1 MYDCTRRS
9 DNLKCV
15 LKQVPLGG
23 LSDHDRRET
32 LNEASIL
39 RSAQSR
45 HVVTY
50 VDSWEDSESD
60 CLYIVME
67 HAGEDLSAVMKAN
80 GGRLSEDDVWRF
92 LLPVAQGLAHLH
104 SIRVLHRDLKP
115 ANIFRTST
123 PDAGERVVIGDL
135 GLGRVLGAHSDFA
148 KTGVGTPLYFSPELC
163 QEQPYND
170 KSDVWAF
177 GCLAHELITGDP
189 PFTANNQ
196 VALAS
201 KIVNAPTP
209 ALPDDISPDLAFVI
223 SKALVKDPARRPSMA
238 DILSLSRVRARI
250 ERAGMREAL
259 AAEERGMRRA
269 FAEKEAA
276 LRAELDEARAEA
288 VRREAAAEAD
298 RSAAELAADPEEV
311 RDMIARMAELEG
323 TNAVLTARLED
334 TEARLADAERA
345 RAALAAKLEAAVSAA
360 AAERAAATSF
370 RLPGQR
376 RASAGSGAGS
386 ASASGSTH
394 RRSDSLGSDAAAS
407 IASGYANTN
416 TPGSS
421 QRVGA
426 SPGTSSSRGCRG
438 GIVTPASLPLV
449 PGTPPSPLPPVPAS
463 PPASSNA
470 TARTSPSSA
479 RDVPARFAVP
489 SHDEEV
495 EVCALDLPPAS
506 RSATRAPGDSWRA
519 RGGETAAED
528 AKDEDASAPPS
539 PIAVA
544 EEKETVAVDV
554 SARDVSKSVAR
565 SLSYDDDDISDVS
578 GETAVATAAARP
590 RRLSPRAP
598 TPYSGVVFRPVAPAA
613 LTPSPPRAVPS
624 TPERPVPRGTVKGG
638 APMDA
643 RALRVRL
650 PDALAGGDAS
660 PFVAVR
666 AWRRA
671 NRGAEEIFP
680 APAPVGAA
688 SRVWDNRGIA
698 AIPPT
703 ATASFIVLFRV
714 LARASRAGGATAA
727 VTCKRAKLRG
737 RRARGDDFA
746 HCALISL
753 GDVRRDDG
761 AAPWRAVEMIP
772 PPGKVSELGAW
783 VELVLEFSDA
793 AAVDEVVVLKSDP
806 RMRALAAGET
816 ANSNANA
823 APEPPSPR
831 VVTRWP
837 GLGGGPARVEIG
849 ETPEKKTEP
858 ARDVGIGKT
867 PEKRTPPRVAGGV
880 FAEGRSPEGPLVE
893 GVSFTPPAA
902 RSDGE
907 DGDEFPETSA
917 RAPAWPLKA
926 EQVAALLRRA
936 GKDENVAP
944 RTSMAASPSR
954 EDDDDEG
961 IATFAGAA
969 TRPLEDGYPSK
980 DRFEPEDK
988 ALVSDLLH
996 QAQLLQDAVAAAA
1009 ERLSPG
1015 PTRSALTEMASAT
1028 NALGARAPIASSAG
1042 IKPARAP
1049 LAETRIGARAGT
1061 NARAHQPHQ
1070 RGPSRPSVEWDDAGS
1085 AAGWGRARA
1094 RGVAPVPRRW
1104 YEPRD
1109 GDNTDSEQGGS
1120 PAFDVSASTRRRR
1133 LDEGLLEPRV
1143 LF

>member
-1 MYDCTRRS
+1 M
-9 DNLKCV
+9 

-177 GCLAHELITGDP
+177 GCLAHELLTGDP

-259 AAEERGMRRA
+259 AAEERAMRRA

-345 RAALAAKLEAAVSAA
+345 RARRSPPELEAAVSAA
-360 AAERAAATSF
+360 AAERAAATSSIA
-370 RLPGQR
+370 RTATRQR
-376 RASAGSGAGS
+376 RLRRRLGVRVRIHASTQRQPRIRRGGVDRVRVRQHQHARLVTTRRGEPRNVVVARSSRRNRRARVASARPRDAPVAASAGSRVAARLFERHRANIAIVRAGRS
-386 ASASGSTH
+386 RAV
-394 RRSDSLGSDAAAS
+394 RRTF
-407 IASGYANTN
+407 Y
-416 TPGSS
+416 
-421 QRVGA
+421 
-426 SPGTSSSRGCRG
+426 
-438 GIVTPASLPLV
+438 
-449 PGTPPSPLPPVPAS
+449 
-463 PPASSNA
+463 
-470 TARTSPSSA
+470 
-479 RDVPARFAVP
+479 
-489 SHDEEV
+489 DEEV

-578 GETAVATAAARP
+578 GETAVATAAARL

-671 NRGAEEIFP
+671 TRGAEEIFP

-688 SRVWDNRGIA
+688 SRCGITA
-698 AIPPT
+698 ASPPFHPPPPPR
-703 ATASFIVLFRV
+703 SSCCLGFSRV
-714 LARASRAGGATAA
+714 HARGGATAA
-727 VTCKRAKLRG
+727 VTCKRANFV
-737 RRARGDDFA
+737 GD
-746 HCALISL
+746 
-753 GDVRRDDG
+753 
-761 AAPWRAVEMIP
+761 
-772 PPGKVSELGAW
+772 
-783 VELVLEFSDA
+783 
-793 AAVDEVVVLKSDP
+793 
-806 RMRALAAGET
+806 
-816 ANSNANA
+816 
-823 APEPPSPR
+823 
-831 VVTRWP
+831 
-837 GLGGGPARVEIG
+837 
-849 ETPEKKTEP
+849 
-858 ARDVGIGKT
+858 
-867 PEKRTPPRVAGGV
+867 
-880 FAEGRSPEGPLVE
+880 
-893 GVSFTPPAA
+893 
-902 RSDGE
+902 
-907 DGDEFPETSA
+907 A
-917 RAPAWPLKA
+917 RAATIS
-926 EQVAALLRRA
+926 
-936 GKDENVAP
+936 
-944 RTSMAASPSR
+944 RT
-954 EDDDDEG
+954 
-961 IATFAGAA
+961 
-969 TRPLEDGYPSK
+969 
-980 DRFEPEDK
+980 
-988 ALVSDLLH
+988 
-996 QAQLLQDAVAAAA
+996 
-1009 ERLSPG
+1009 
-1015 PTRSALTEMASAT
+1015 
-1028 NALGARAPIASSAG
+1028 AR
-1042 IKPARAP
+1042 
-1049 LAETRIGARAGT
+1049 
-1061 NARAHQPHQ
+1061 
-1070 RGPSRPSVEWDDAGS
+1070 
-1085 AAGWGRARA
+1085 
-1094 RGVAPVPRRW
+1094 
-1104 YEPRD
+1104 
-1109 GDNTDSEQGGS
+1109 
-1120 PAFDVSASTRRRR
+1120 
-1133 LDEGLLEPRV
+1133 
-1143 LF
+1143 